1 MFHPLEHTVA
11 VTSSGIWVLTLLA
24 DELGGVRGALSKVI
38 QALRRG
44 GALGCLMFRGCL
56 RSAFSMTGYEATRFF
71 PSRLALYS
79 AASAACSNKV

>member
-44 GALGCLMFRGCL
+44 GVPWLPDVPRMLTFCLLYDRLRGYAVFPLALGLIQRGVRCLQQ
-56 RSAFSMTGYEATRFF
+56 
-71 PSRLALYS
+71 
-79 AASAACSNKV
+79 